1 VFFRW
6 AFEIYGCCFCGLW
19 ATISTHMWD
28 HRLLLWPFRV
38 AKLGSQLQSH
48 KNASHRAARAAAQL
62 QCHPQILAGRPCC
75 HSAAAGLPAT
85 RSSSR
90 QQPCCRTA
98 AVPST
103 SSRWPAVLH
112 CCPPGDACHLQG
124 SSFRPTSCVSAG
136 IKHQKDELVLLLC
149 FPCIRLN

>member
-48 KNASHRAARAAAQL
+48 KNASHRAARAAAHL

-90 QQPCCRTA
+90 QQPCSRTA

-103 SSRWPAVLH
+103 SSRRPAVLH
-112 CCPPGDACHLQG
+112 CCPQATPAIFKVRHLGLPLVYQPV
-124 SSFRPTSCVSAG
+124 SSTEKMSSSS
-136 IKHQKDELVLLLC
+136 
-149 FPCIRLN
+149 